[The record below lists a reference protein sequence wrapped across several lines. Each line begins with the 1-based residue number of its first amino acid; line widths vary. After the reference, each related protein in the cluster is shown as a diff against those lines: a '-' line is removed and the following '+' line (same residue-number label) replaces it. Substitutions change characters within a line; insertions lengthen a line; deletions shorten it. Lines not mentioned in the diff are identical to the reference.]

1 VPCVQLTDEVRIRV
15 PLHRALAEV
24 VDIHKGKDLMKKMTT
39 LGKCSLALA
48 LAMPISA
55 HAATAADAN
64 KSYPNRPIRLLMP
77 NAPGSSTDTLGRL
90 VASRLSEVLGQQVV
104 VDNRAGA
111 GGIVGMEI
119 AKTASPDG
127 YTLISAS
134 TAAMSIA
141 PHIHTKLPYD
151 PVNDYAFL
159 SLFAVTP
166 NVLVVNPSLPV
177 KSMKD
182 LIALARSKSGQVN
195 MASAGSGSQ
204 SHLAGVLL
212 QTMGKFE
219 SLHVPYKGGAT
230 AAVAAGES
238 HWSINPAPSVSG
250 LVKAGR
256 LRAIGHSMPKRSQLL
271 GDLPAIAETV
281 PGYDYSGWQGL
292 LAPRATP
299 KPILDKLREALVKTM
314 NMTEVRN
321 ALSSQGAEIVTN
333 TPDEFRNFV
342 QEELRK
348 LGPVVKSAGLKVE

>member
-1 VPCVQLTDEVRIRV
+1 
-15 PLHRALAEV
+15 
-24 VDIHKGKDLMKKMTT
+24 MKTVTT

-48 LAMPISA
+48 LALPMSA
-55 HAATAADAN
+55 HAATAAEGA
-64 KSYPNRPIRLLMP
+64 KTYPNRPIRLVMP
-77 NAPGSSTDTLGRL
+77 NAPGSSTDALGRI
-90 VASRLSEVLGQQVV
+90 VANRLGEVLGQQVV

-111 GGIVGMEI
+111 GGVIGMEI
-119 AKTASPDG
+119 AKAAAPDG

-141 PHIHTKLPYD
+141 PHIHAKLPYD

-177 KSMKD
+177 KSVKD
-182 LIALARSKSGQVN
+182 LIELTRAKSGQIN

-230 AAVAAGES
+230 GAVAAGES
-238 HWSINPAPSVSG
+238 HWSINPAPSVQG
-250 LVKAGR
+250 LIKAGR
-256 LRAIGHSMPKRSQLL
+256 LRAIAHTLPKRSQLL

-299 KPILDKLREALVKTM
+299 KPILDKLREALIRTM
-314 NMTEVRN
+314 NMPEVRN
-321 ALSSQGAEIVTN
+321 ALQSQGAEIVTN
-333 TPDEFRNFV
+333 TPDEFRKFV
-342 QEELRK
+342 QEEIRK
-348 LGPVVKSAGLKVE
+348 LGPVVNSAGLKVE